1 MKRKEFED
9 ERFWQSR
16 SMLAFHRGHASA
28 LLAHALR
35 RQRGELRRA
44 LDDRQL
50 GLALAP
56 LVLALDHRGD
66 AALRAHLEVRARRV
80 DDLAELGLHRPEG
93 DVDEALEDYVEAC
106 VRYVE
111 KDAGAMINFA
121 EAGLLLQG
129 SAVVYGRKVDGVH
142 ALVYRVLELLRTGQK
157 EKEKAEKKQAE
168 GTQEEEES
176 DEEEPLDPL
185 PENALQPLKPCRAG
199 KNIDLDEDKEKELE
213 QSDADP
219 LVAMLFRDT
228 DEDAPFFGASF
239 CEDGSLRLP
248 GLEGDGAIVDEDR
261 EREPLIEPTPR

>member
-1 MKRKEFED
+1 MPRRKKAPPQDMDVDSDDDNVTKQKKATEKF
-9 ERFWQSR
+9 
-16 SMLAFHRGHASA
+16 MA
-28 LLAHALR
+28 LLK
-35 RQRGELRRA
+35 
-44 LDDRQL
+44 
-50 GLALAP
+50 P
-56 LVLALDHRGD
+56 IKD
-66 AALRAHLEVRARRV
+66 AALAFDV
-80 DDLAELGLHRPEG
+80 

-142 ALVYRVLELLRTGQK
+142 SLVYRVLELLRTGQK
-157 EKEKAEKKQAE
+157 EKEKAEKKATEE
-168 GTQEEEES
+168 GNQEEES

-248 GLEGDGAIVDEDR
+248 GLEGDGAIVDEGQEGGAVSASNWR
-261 EREPLIEPTPR
+261 PSYKYKRATPSTCRRLCDCVCSMAWEGHTRH